1 MAPRA
6 RPIFKLELVKQTH
19 TKTVH
24 NNAVNPPAIDIGRS
38 VDDARNEMA
47 GIGAGIKVE
56 GLVVADGVGNDG
68 GQFKKVTFEVNA
80 I

>member
-24 NNAVNPPAIDIGRS
+24 NNVVNPHAIDIGRS
-38 VDDARNEMA
+38 ADDVRNEMA

-56 GLVVADGVGNDG
+56 GLVVEDGVGNDE
-68 GQFKKVTFEVNA
+68 GQLKKSHV
-80 I
+80 